1 MGFTL
6 WSNLTLTCSRNCS
19 PQAESDLDI
28 WHFQPGENLLL
39 IQLNLHNCSFN
50 YSIISDNQLI
60 INDFEDDA
68 GVTLSLSNNNTEDSC
83 NAGEVIEYSLTIE
96 NARRSIDGLVV
107 TCGANI
113 TENDET
119 TYWRTSNSTVLYL
132 SKTKPIL
139 QSNYY
144 EIFLCMQRVKLRH
157 TQPLK

>member
-1 MGFTL
+1 MYKCYCQSDVYTADDTNITPNYCSRMGFTL

-83 NAGEVIEYSLTIE
+83 NAGEVIEIHS
-96 NARRSIDGLVV
+96 
-107 TCGANI
+107 
-113 TENDET
+113 
-119 TYWRTSNSTVLYL
+119 
-132 SKTKPIL
+132 P
-139 QSNYY
+139 
-144 EIFLCMQRVKLRH
+144 
-157 TQPLK
+157 